1 MASISLHARSCTPAA
16 RKLEP
21 PMEWDPAQYLAFASE
36 RLQPALDL
44 LARIPLEAPGTVID
58 LGCGAGNVTKALKQR
73 WPEAAFTGVDGSPD
87 MLARARAGDPDVTW
101 VEADMNNWRAAGRVD
116 VIYSNAAMHWLDD
129 HAALFPRLMEQIAPG
144 GFLAVQ
150 MPRSWAAPSHSC
162 IAEAV
167 RDSPWRDKLEPLL
180 RPTPTHAPEVYYDI
194 LAPLTAS
201 LAIWETEYCQILE
214 GENPVA
220 EFVKGS
226 QLKRFLDA
234 LEEPGRSRF
243 ENDYRRRI
251 LEAYPK
257 CKDGKTLFPFRRL
270 FLLAGK

>member
-1 MASISLHARSCTPAA
+1 MA
-16 RKLEP
+16 
-21 PMEWDPAQYLAFASE
+21 WDPAQYLAFAGE
-36 RLQPALDL
+36 RLIPALDL
-44 LARIPLEAPGTVID
+44 LSRIPLAAPGTVID

-87 MLARARAGDPDVTW
+87 MLARARAEDPDIEW
-101 VEADMNNWRAAGRVD
+101 VEADVNDWRPGAPVD
-116 VIYSNAAMHWLDD
+116 VIYSNAALHWLDD
-129 HAALFPRLMEQIAPG
+129 HAALFPRLLGHIAPG

-150 MPRSWAAPSHSC
+150 MPRNWAAPSHIC

-167 RDSPWRDKLEPLL
+167 HAGPWRDKLKPLL
-180 RPTPTHAPEVYYDI
+180 RPAPTHAPKVYYDI
-194 LAPLTAS
+194 LAPLTSS

-226 QLKRFLDA
+226 QLKRYLDA
-234 LEEPGRSRF
+234 LEEPERSAF
-243 ENDYRRRI
+243 ENDYRARI

-257 CKDGKTLFPFRRL
+257 RENGKTLFPFRRL
-270 FLLAGK
+270 FVLAER